1 MPRSLPRC
9 YRTPLSQ
16 LYPPTATVFV
26 CVRLGRHN
34 PRSYSERPVRNVVAL
49 NQQISRQLPE
59 QPDALSLLP
68 VSEADIGPP
77 ELAVSEEPG
86 DRPRLSVV
94 VPAMNE
100 AGNIAALHRA
110 IADVLDAIGTTF
122 ELILVDDGSTDGTW
136 QAIEA
141 LSASDRRVVGLQH
154 RRNFGKARGLATGF
168 AAASGDLI
176 LTMDADLQDDPTEI
190 PRFLAKLDEGFDL
203 VSGWK
208 QRRQD
213 PLGKTLPSRLFNA
226 TVRAVSGV
234 PLHDFNCGFKI
245 YRAEVVRSIRLYGE
259 LHRFTPVLAHA
270 EGFRVGELA
279 VRHHP
284 RRWGTSKY
292 GWSRLIKGFLDLL
305 TVKFLTEYRQR
316 PMHVLGL
323 PGVAALVSGGLIG
336 LWLTAEKMLTGASI
350 GNRPLLLLAVLLVL
364 VGVQFFGL
372 GLLGELLVHGE
383 HGHDN
388 AARTA
393 PLRQAVGM
401 QNIHGPENDVQPPA
415 GR

>member
-1 MPRSLPRC
+1 MKPQTSP
-9 YRTPLSQ
+9 Q
-16 LYPPTATVFV
+16 A
-26 CVRLGRHN
+26 
-34 PRSYSERPVRNVVAL
+34 
-49 NQQISRQLPE
+49 PE
-59 QPDALSLLP
+59 QHDGLALLP
-68 VSEADIGPP
+68 LVDPQIDAAELGADDQR
-77 ELAVSEEPG
+77 G

-100 AGNIAALHRA
+100 AGNIRALHRA
-110 IADVLDAIGTTF
+110 VTEVLEAIGITF

-136 QAIEA
+136 PAIKAISE
-141 LSASDRRVVGLQH
+141 SDGRVVGLRH
-154 RRNFGKARGLATGF
+154 RRSFGKARALATGF

-176 LTMDADLQDDPTEI
+176 LTIDADLQDDPAEI
-190 PRFLAKLDEGFDL
+190 PRFLAKLNEGFDL

-213 PLGKTLPSRLFNA
+213 PVGKTLPSRLFNA

-234 PLHDFNCGFKI
+234 PLHDFNCGFKL
-245 YRAEVVRSIRLYGE
+245 YRADVVRNIRLYGE

-270 EGFRVGELA
+270 EGFRIGELP

-292 GWSRLIKGFLDLL
+292 GLSRLIKGFLDLL
-305 TVKFLTEYRQR
+305 TVTFLTQYRQR
-316 PMHVLGL
+316 PMHVLGV
-323 PGVAALVSGGLIG
+323 PGVVALATGGLIG
-336 LWLTAEKMLTGASI
+336 LWLTVEKVLSGAAI

-383 HGHDN
+383 QGHHR
-388 AARTA
+388 ATRTV
-393 PLRQAVGM
+393 PIREAVGRRKAR
-401 QNIHGPENDVQPPA
+401 ELANDLQPPA
-415 GR
+415 AQ